1 MDQGGAAMKRKTDNE
16 AIDAFIYNVD
26 AERQR
31 LGMTQQTF
39 AEAIG
44 MSYSS
49 YKRFLRNEMNMN
61 ATLVMR
67 NLYYLTGKCAHE
79 LMQEEDDQLR
89 VRSKVGKLGPDQLA
103 FIEGIIDHELG
114 KK

>member
-1 MDQGGAAMKRKTDNE
+1 MKRITDKE
-16 AIDAFIYNVD
+16 TIDAFIYNVD
-26 AERQR
+26 AER
-31 LGMTQQTF
+31 LKLEMTQQTF

-49 YKRFLRNEMNMN
+49 YKRFLRGEMNMN

-67 NLYYLTGKCAHE
+67 NLYLLTGKCAHE
-79 LMQEEDDQLR
+79 LMQLEDDQLR
-89 VRSKVGKLGPDQLA
+89 VRSKVGKLDADQLA

-114 KK
+114 K